1 MCLDDL
7 AAGDVDAVVT
17 SALTAADI
25 AVRPGV
31 RTLGQPVLLDPRT
44 IVARTAGPDPSA
56 LVRAANEALGE
67 MRADGTLSDL
77 SRGRFGG
84 QDLTGP

>member
-7 AAGDVDAVVT
+7 AAGEVDAVVT

-25 AVRPGV
+25 AVRPAV
-31 RTLGQPVLLDPRT
+31 RTLGQPILLDPRT
-44 IVARTAGPDPSA
+44 IVARTDGPDPTT
-56 LVRAANEALGE
+56 LLQAADEALGE
-67 MRADGTLSDL
+67 MRADGTLADL